1 MAHVD
6 FDTRDAVLRLE
17 RGRLSVL
24 DKAGGKVQVEFPCA
38 VEDVRSI
45 LRGGSYQVNEKGAF
59 LLIRLTPEGVWV
71 LFERRA
77 VGLTGSCLLAKPLF
91 EDALNVLSEE

>member
-1 MAHVD
+1 MLAKSD
-6 FDTRDAVLRLE
+6 GNVL
-17 RGRLSVL
+17 
-24 DKAGGKVQVEFPCA
+24 AEFPCA
-38 VEDVRSI
+38 LEDVRSI
-45 LRGGSYQVNEKGAF
+45 VRGGSYQVNDRGAF

-91 EDALNVLSEE
+91 ENALEILSQE